1 LLLVVV
7 LISSPVFRPWRP
19 FVMLERLY
27 GVHGARLL
35 AKIAVDL
42 RQALARRAMSGGRG
56 TTTARVLAEGEGWS
70 VSDVVCTSGPDD
82 RPFEEQHSRVSIA
95 VVAAGSFQ
103 YRCGAGR
110 ELMTPGSLML
120 GSAGQ
125 SFECGHEHGAGD
137 RCVSFWY
144 APDSFERIAADAG
157 ARGAR
162 PGFSTGRLPPLR
174 ALAPLVARACAG
186 LAESGEIAW
195 EELAVQLAA
204 RTAQLAGGFSADP
217 ADPPPSTVARVTRAV
232 RLIEARPDEPLTLG
246 ALARAARL
254 SPYHFLRTFER
265 LTGVTP
271 HQFVLRARLREAA
284 TRLAT
289 GPGKVLDVAFD
300 CGFGDV
306 SNFNR
311 AFRTEFGMSPRAYR
325 GRTAKGSGAAA

>member
-1 LLLVVV
+1 
-7 LISSPVFRPWRP
+7 
-19 FVMLERLY
+19 
-27 GVHGARLL
+27 L

-42 RQALARRAMSGGRG
+42 YAALARRAESGERG
-56 TTTARVLAEGEGWS
+56 ATTARVVAEGEGWS

-82 RPFEEQHSRVSIA
+82 RPFEERHTRVSIA
-95 VVAAGSFQ
+95 VVAAGSFE
-103 YRCGAGR
+103 YRSGAGR

-125 SFECGHEHGAGD
+125 SFECGHAHAAGD

-144 APDSFERIAADAG
+144 APEYFEQIAADAG
-157 ARGAR
+157 SRRAR
-162 PGFSTGRLPPLR
+162 PAFAAGRLPPLR
-174 ALAPLVARACAG
+174 DLAPFVARACAG
-186 LAESGEIAW
+186 VVGRAAGAGTAWAW
-195 EELAVQLAA
+195 EELALQIAA
-204 RTAQLAGGFSADP
+204 RTAQVAGGFPADP
-217 ADPPPSTVARVTRAV
+217 ADPAPSAMARVTRAV
-232 RLIEARPDEPLTLG
+232 RLIEARPDESLTLG

-284 TRLAT
+284 TRLAA
-289 GPGKVLDVAFD
+289 GPGKVLDVALD

-325 GRTAKGSGAAA
+325 GLLP

>member
-1 LLLVVV
+1 
-7 LISSPVFRPWRP
+7 
-19 FVMLERLY
+19 MLGRLY
-27 GVHGARLL
+27 GAHGDGFL

-42 RQALARRAMSGGRG
+42 HQALARRALSGARG
-56 TTTARVLAEGEGWS
+56 TTTARVLAEGEDWS
-70 VSDVVCTSGPDD
+70 VSDVLCTSGPDD
-82 RPFEEQHSRVSIA
+82 RPFEEQHTRVSIA

-144 APDSFERIAADAG
+144 APEYFERIAADAG
-157 ARGAR
+157 ARPAR
-162 PGFSTGRLPPLR
+162 PGFPTGRLPPLR

-186 LAESGEIAW
+186 LAGAGEMAW
-195 EELAVQLAA
+195 EELTVHLAA
-204 RTAQLAGGFSADP
+204 RAAQIAGGFPARP
-217 ADPPPSTVARVTRAV
+217 ADPPPSAVARVTRAV
-232 RLIEARPDEPLTLG
+232 RLIEERPEGALTLG

-284 TRLAT
+284 LRLVT
-289 GPGKVLDVAFD
+289 GPGKVLDVALD
-300 CGFGDV
+300 SGFGDV

-311 AFRTEFGMSPRAYR
+311 AFRTEFGMSPRAFR
-325 GRTAKGSGAAA
+325 GTV